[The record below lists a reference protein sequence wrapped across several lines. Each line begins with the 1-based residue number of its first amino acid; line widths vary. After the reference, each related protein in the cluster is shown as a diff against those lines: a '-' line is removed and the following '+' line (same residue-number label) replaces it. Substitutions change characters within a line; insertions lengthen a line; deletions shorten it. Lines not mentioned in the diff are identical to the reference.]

1 MNMTDS
7 CQPISKQSVLCRS
20 KPGSRQLRNSRETLA
35 FSQLRLASARA
46 FESIEVSD
54 DGPDTRRALMVC
66 KVIVGDGGKE
76 GNRCLDGDEVDKK
89 GPLSSSSPNAI
100 FSNLQS
106 PTKTSFSLLPEAMS
120 VAVRISSITT
130 TIKPQSSPSSSS
142 TVLLPLR
149 LHKSPTTHANSL
161 RCSNSSFL
169 NPIHITTPLK
179 TTKFL
184 RRRPEPTRMSMEAGV
199 GLMGTKLGMMTYFES
214 TGKVV
219 PVTVIGFRE
228 GNVVTQVKT
237 EDTDGY
243 NAVQVGYRRVRDKK
257 LTKPEMGH
265 LEKSGVI
272 PLRHLQEF
280 RLQSVDGFEPNQKLV
295 LEELFQ
301 EGDLVDV
308 SGTTIGKGFQGG
320 IKRHHFKRG
329 LMTHGSKSHRALG
342 SIGAGT
348 TPGRVYKGKKMPGR
362 MGGTKTKI
370 RKLQVIKIDSDLRV
384 VMIKGAVPGKPGN
397 LIRIT
402 PAKIVGKNIPKS

>member
-1 MNMTDS
+1 MAM
-7 CQPISKQSVLCRS
+7 
-20 KPGSRQLRNSRETLA
+20 
-35 FSQLRLASARA
+35 
-46 FESIEVSD
+46 
-54 DGPDTRRALMVC
+54 
-66 KVIVGDGGKE
+66 
-76 GNRCLDGDEVDKK
+76 
-89 GPLSSSSPNAI
+89 AI
-100 FSNLQS
+100 H
-106 PTKTSFSLLPEAMS
+106 
-120 VAVRISSITT
+120 ISSITTTT
-130 TIKPQSSPSSSS
+130 TIKPQSHPSSSTTTTTS
-142 TVLLPLR
+142 AVLLPLR
-149 LHKSPTTHANSL
+149 LHKTHTSSL
-161 RCSNSSFL
+161 RCSTSSFL
-169 NPIHITTPLK
+169 NPIHLTTPTK
-179 TTKFL
+179 PTTKTL
-184 RRRPEPTRMSMEAGV
+184 TRRTHHPTRMSMEAGV
-199 GLMGTKLGMMTYFES
+199 GLMGTKLGMMTYFEP

-265 LEKSGVI
+265 LEKSGII

-295 LEELFQ
+295 LEELFK

-308 SGTTIGKGFQGG
+308 AGTTIGKGFQGG

-402 PAKIVGKNIPKS
+402 PAKIVGKNIPKN

>member
-1 MNMTDS
+1 
-7 CQPISKQSVLCRS
+7 
-20 KPGSRQLRNSRETLA
+20 
-35 FSQLRLASARA
+35 
-46 FESIEVSD
+46 
-54 DGPDTRRALMVC
+54 
-66 KVIVGDGGKE
+66 
-76 GNRCLDGDEVDKK
+76 
-89 GPLSSSSPNAI
+89 
-100 FSNLQS
+100 
-106 PTKTSFSLLPEAMS
+106 
-120 VAVRISSITT
+120 
-130 TIKPQSSPSSSS
+130 
-142 TVLLPLR
+142 
-149 LHKSPTTHANSL
+149 
-161 RCSNSSFL
+161 
-169 NPIHITTPLK
+169 
-179 TTKFL
+179 
-184 RRRPEPTRMSMEAGV
+184 
-199 GLMGTKLGMMTYFES
+199 MGTKLGMMTYFEP

-237 EDTDGY
+237 DETDGY

-280 RLQSVDGFEPNQKLV
+280 RLQTVDGFEPNQQLV
-295 LEELFQ
+295 LEELFK

-320 IKRHHFKRG
+320 IKRHNFKRG

-348 TPGRVYKGKKMPGR
+348 TPGRVYKGKKMPGQ

-370 RKLQVIKIDSDLRV
+370 RKLKIVKIDSDLRV

-397 LIRIT
+397 LIRIA
-402 PAKIVGKNIPKS
+402 PAKIVGKNIPKN